1 MAKYLDYEGLQV
13 LWTKI
18 KNKINEGIVASDA
31 MIFKGTIG
39 TGGTVTELPSTTA
52 KTGWTYKVITAG
64 TYSGS
69 KCEIGDML
77 ICLTDGSTSTAAT
90 WTVVQANIDGAV
102 TGPASSTAS
111 HVAVFNDATGK
122 VIKDSGYT
130 IATSVPSGA
139 VFTDTKYSAGAG
151 ISLSGTTFSNSGVR
165 AVKPGTSANQVVV
178 DTNGTNSTITIN
190 NVANAT
196 NATKATKDSSDQ
208 QINTTYIKGATASG
222 NTLTLTKG
230 DNNTVNVTLPLASST
245 TNGEMSSADKA
256 KLEGIADGAQVN
268 QNSFSNIKVGKS
280 TIASGST
287 TDTFEL
293 AQGSNVTISADAATK
308 KVTIAAKDTTYKA
321 ATASADGLM
330 TAADKA
336 KLDGIASGANAY
348 THPSGSAPSK
358 TLGLYKISTDAQSHV
373 ASAVAVEKG
382 DITALGIPAQDTTY
396 GVATMSADGLMS
408 AADKKL
414 LDSYNRSKDSYL
426 STSGDL
432 VYTEFEVHL
441 GTVEHGPLDNTESID
456 VILGPATPTRA
467 GLMKAHDKTK
477 LDGIAA
483 GAEVNQNAFSR
494 VTVGGTNID
503 ADNKTD
509 SLTLVAGSN
518 VTITPDATNDK
529 ITIAATNT
537 DTKVTQNVL
546 SSNTGYYPLIGA
558 NTAIGDPS
566 SAPTTET
573 NEVNK
578 ISTLWYSA
586 EGNYIKI
593 KESDSAIG
601 SVLSPSELVVGDG
614 SGVAVQ
620 IGNGVIMSNLGSPT
634 KVFTSDGGL
643 MEIQAIT
650 TAEINALS

>member
-1 MAKYLDYEGLQV
+1 MAKYLDYEGLQI

-77 ICLTDGSTSTAAT
+77 ICLTDGSASTAAT

-151 ISLSGTTFSNSGVR
+151 ISQSGTTFSNSGVR
-165 AVKPGTSANQVVV
+165 SVKAGASANQVVV

-190 NVANAT
+190 NVANAA

-222 NTLTLTKG
+222 NVLTLTKG

-245 TNGEMSSADKA
+245 TNGEMSSADKS
-256 KLEGIADGAQVN
+256 KLDGIDAGAQVN
-268 QNSFSNIKVGKS
+268 QNSFSNIKVGTS
-280 TIASGST
+280 TIASGSA

-308 KVTIAAKDTTYKA
+308 KVTIAATDTTYKA

-358 TLGLYKISTDAQSHV
+358 ALGLYKISTDAQSHV
-373 ASAVAVEKG
+373 ASAAEVKKE

-396 GVATMSADGLMS
+396 GLATPSDNGLMS
-408 AADKKL
+408 AADVRKL
-414 LDSYNRSKDSYL
+414 
-426 STSGDL
+426 
-432 VYTEFEVHL
+432 
-441 GTVEHGPLDNTESID
+441 
-456 VILGPATPTRA
+456 A
-467 GLMKAHDKTK
+467 
-477 LDGIAA
+477 GIAA

-494 VTVGGTNID
+494 VTVGSTNID

-529 ITIAATNT
+529 ITIAAK
-537 DTKVTQNVL
+537 DTTYGVATP
-546 SSNTGYYPLIGA
+546 SA
-558 NTAIGDPS
+558 NG
-566 SAPTTET
+566 
-573 NEVNK
+573 
-578 ISTLWYSA
+578 LMSA
-586 EGNYIKI
+586 EDKKLLDHYNDNREYYLEVSYSGDLVYGTDNVKLGNAYH
-593 KESDSAIG
+593 G
-601 SVLSPSELVVGDG
+601 SVDGDESIDVILLAATKTKAGTMSAADKTKLDDIAALS
-614 SGVAVQ
+614 A
-620 IGNGVIMSNLGSPT
+620 
-634 KVFTSDGGL
+634 
-643 MEIQAIT
+643 
-650 TAEINALS
+650 AEINAILV

>member
-1 MAKYLDYEGLQV
+1 
-13 LWTKI
+13 
-18 KNKINEGIVASDA
+18 
-31 MIFKGTIG
+31 
-39 TGGTVTELPSTTA
+39 
-52 KTGWTYKVITAG
+52 
-64 TYSGS
+64 
-69 KCEIGDML
+69 ML

-102 TGPASSTAS
+102 TGPTSSTAS

-190 NVANAT
+190 NVANAA

-222 NTLTLTKG
+222 NILTLTKG
-230 DNNTVNVTLPLASST
+230 DNNTINVTLPLASST
-245 TNGEMSSADKA
+245 TNGEMSSTDKS

-268 QNSFSNIKVGKS
+268 QNSFSNIKVGTS
-280 TIASGST
+280 TIASGSA

-358 TLGLYKISTDAQSHV
+358 ALGLYKISTDAQSHV
-373 ASAVAVEKG
+373 ASVADVKKE

-396 GVATMSADGLMS
+396 SPATASANGLMS
-408 AADKKL
+408 KEDKSKL
-414 LDSYNRSKDSYL
+414 
-426 STSGDL
+426 
-432 VYTEFEVHL
+432 
-441 GTVEHGPLDNTESID
+441 
-456 VILGPATPTRA
+456 A
-467 GLMKAHDKTK
+467 
-477 LDGIAA
+477 GIAA

-494 VTVGGTNID
+494 VTVGSTNID

-537 DTKVTQNVL
+537 DTKVTQNAATPTAAEYNLLLAGTSGSKAAETGNVNKASEL
-546 SSNTGYYPLIGA
+546 TYNPSSNILTIGTESSSRVKIYKDEFNVKDDDSQA
-558 NTAIGDPS
+558 EAWLQPS
-566 SAPTTET
+566 NITIMDSDDTVYITTSGIQLTSKGSA
-573 NEVNK
+573 
-578 ISTLWYSA
+578 ST
-586 EGNYIKI
+586 
-593 KESDSAIG
+593 
-601 SVLSPSELVVGDG
+601 
-614 SGVAVQ
+614 
-620 IGNGVIMSNLGSPT
+620 
-634 KVFTSDGGL
+634 VFTSDGSL